1 MVEGEDSI
9 RNDREDAGRSLAER
23 LAEYSDE
30 YIDLVPDK
38 ELVMLL
44 GRGGRDQDER
54 GATGL
59 ESRR

>member
-44 GRGGRDQDER
+44 GRSGRDQDER

>member
-1 MVEGEDSI
+1 MGDGGSL
-9 RNDREDAGRSLAER
+9 RDREDAGRSLAER

-30 YIDLVPDK
+30 YFDLVPDK

-44 GRGGRDQDER
+44 GRSGRDQDER

-59 ESRR
+59 ESMR

>member
-1 MVEGEDSI
+1 MGDGGSL
-9 RNDREDAGRSLAER
+9 RDREDAGRSLTER

-30 YIDLVPDK
+30 YFDLVPDK

-44 GRGGRDQDER
+44 GRSGRDQDER